1 MKEFFKTF
9 FASLLALAVAA
20 GGFALFFIL
29 LIGAISSMSQPVP
42 QVADGSVLIFD
53 MSATIQDRP
62 VSMTRDAFIDEAMGG
77 AGQRKLSLR
86 TLTRGLREAA
96 KDDRIKGLLLTGSF
110 SSEAYGSGFAAL
122 KEVREAIEKFKESG
136 KPVAAYH
143 VYPSS
148 RDLYV
153 SAAADSVYMNPEGV
167 VADSGM
173 AMSYPY
179 LGGFMKKYGIGVQVT
194 KAGEYK
200 AAAESFVLE
209 GMSAPSRKAN
219 LAVLGDFWEEYLSVV
234 AAGAGITPKAYE
246 DKLNELGM
254 LVAKDALDLGLVDE
268 LLYTDELIAKMQLV
282 SSVDNESNSFLQTS
296 IDDYLAEKVSP
307 QYSSDGFVAVIYA
320 EGSIVDGEGKDG
332 QIGGNSLARV
342 IRKARQNEKVKA
354 IVLRVNSPGGS
365 ALASEVIQR
374 EMRLAKEKMPVV
386 VSMGTLAASGG
397 YWISAYADKIY
408 AEPNTLTGSIGV
420 IGVFFNFGDLAA
432 KHGVNFDTVKS
443 TEHADVMSPFRAK
456 TDREMELVQRQ
467 VDLVYDSF
475 LAKVAEG
482 RGLELAQVAE
492 IAEGRIWSGVDALE
506 LGLVDELGGLG
517 DAIAYAGEQ
526 SSLGESPAVMELPEA
541 KNFLD
546 ELFSNMAH
554 QGTGASTSVAMK
566 PLVDLYREA
575 SEISSR
581 FNDPKGVYAVLPY
594 SIAID

>member
-1 MKEFFKTF
+1 MKDFFKTF
-9 FASLLALAVAA
+9 FASLLAIAVAA
-20 GGFALFFIL
+20 GGLALFFIL
-29 LIGAISSMSQPVP
+29 LIGLIASMGQTVP
-42 QVADGSVLIFD
+42 QVTDGSVLIFD

-77 AGQRKLSLR
+77 SGERKLSLR
-86 TLTRGLREAA
+86 TLTRGLQEAA
-96 KDDRIKGLLLTGSF
+96 KDERIKGLLLTGSF
-110 SSEAYGSGFAAL
+110 SSEAYGSGFPAL
-122 KEVREAIEKFKESG
+122 KEVREAIEDFKESG
-136 KPVAAYH
+136 KPVAAYL

-153 SAAADSVYMNPEGV
+153 SAAADTVYMNPEGV
-167 VADSGM
+167 VTDSGM

-209 GMSAPSRKAN
+209 GMSDPSREAN
-219 LAVLGDFWEEYLSVV
+219 SAVLEDFWEEYLSVV
-234 AAGAGITPKAYE
+234 TAGAGITPKAYE

-254 LVAKDALDLGLVDE
+254 LVATDALDLGLVDE

-282 SSVDNESNSFLQTS
+282 SSVDKESHSFVQTS
-296 IDDYLAEKVSP
+296 IDDYLLEKVTP

-332 QIGGNSLARV
+332 QIGGNSLARL
-342 IRKARQNEKVKA
+342 IRKTRQDEKVKA

-456 TDREMELVQRQ
+456 TDREMDLVQRQ

-482 RGLELAQVAE
+482 RGLELAKVAE

-506 LGLVDELGGLG
+506 LGLVDELGGLA
-517 DAIAYAGEQ
+517 DAIAYAAEQ

-546 ELFSNMAH
+546 ELFSNMTH
-554 QGTGASTSVAMK
+554 QGAGASTSATMK
-566 PLVDLYREA
+566 PLVDLYQEA